1 MINII
6 GAGGVGSWLAPA
18 MCKLVGASRVTII
31 DGDKLEE
38 KNLDRQLFSTD
49 EIGQFKADALA
60 KKYGCL
66 SIPQWYSHGAMQIDF
81 GDIFM
86 VCVDNNAGRR
96 SVLETCDANE
106 CLAIFG
112 ANEVTSAEAYYY
124 DYMWSEGPA
133 DPRYY
138 YPEILTDKTNDPRR
152 LAIGC
157 TGEAQEN
164 NKQLVSANF
173 MAAALMQHLY
183 VAWIIERAGIDGD
196 AIEYLPFRIRQNLS
210 KYETLRSVDLKEKE

>member
-1 MINII
+1 MIYII

-18 MCKLVGASRVTII
+18 MCKLVGPSHVVIV

-49 EIGQFKADALA
+49 EIGEFKSDALA
-60 KKYGCL
+60 RKYGCK
-66 SIPQWYSHGAMQIDF
+66 SVPEWYSHGSIEVRSEDVL
-81 GDIFM
+81 M

-96 SVLETCDANE
+96 AALESCDANE
-106 CLAIFG
+106 CYGIFG

-124 DYMWSEGPA
+124 EYLWEGGKG
-133 DPRYY
+133 DPRDY
-138 YPEILTDKTNDPRR
+138 YPDILTDKSNDPRR
-152 LAIGC
+152 AAIGC

-183 VAWIIERAGIDGD
+183 VLWLIERSNMDGE
-196 AIEYLPFRIRQNLS
+196 AIEYMPFRIRQNLS
-210 KYETLRSVDLKEKE
+210 KYETIRTVDIIE